1 MFYKNNFG
9 FGVKIYNVY
18 MTYGGTNWGNLGHP
32 GGYTSYD
39 YGSVITEDRQVYRE
53 KYSEAKLEANFLKVS
68 PAYLTAKPGTR
79 STTAYTDRSDLAV
92 TPLWGNQTNF
102 YVIR

>member
-1 MFYKNNFG
+1 
-9 FGVKIYNVY
+9 

-39 YGSVITEDRQVYRE
+39 YGAPIRETREVDRE
-53 KYSEAKLEANFLKVS
+53 KYSEAKLVAHFAQSS
-68 PAYLTAKPGTR
+68 PAYLTAAAQNA
-79 STTAYTDRSDLAV
+79 SFDYTTKGEALTV
-92 TPLWGNQTNF
+92 TPLLGNTTNF